1 MTSLLEMLDINTGL
15 ALGVVVLSLLWW
27 FSVRRPAGAPPG
39 PWLAVPLLGH
49 LLLMMKKDPRQQ
61 FAAWRRQYGDVFSL
75 YLGSQLVVVLNGYKV
90 IKDALVK
97 NADAFSDRPHS
108 YVREIITDSKGVVD
122 TSGAVWKDQRKV
134 AIYILRELGMGK
146 NVLAVK
152 VQEEIKEYIR
162 VISESQGQPLDL
174 SHFTKVSMSN
184 NICSILFGKRFEY
197 DDDVFRNYLHLVDVV
212 VNDWGAGAALTV
224 MPFLRHLPGDCL
236 NLKRVVDNMQ
246 VMLYKLIKPF
256 VDEHYRRYDEGTVD
270 DFIGAYIR
278 EIHHH
283 RINQSGSPHIN
294 NVNLP
299 KTTFDIFVGGSEA
312 GPTAI
317 LWALVYFLH
326 HPDVQD
332 KCYEEI
338 HRVVGTERAPTIQ
351 DRPQLVYMEA
361 VIMEVLRC
369 ATPSPLSLPHAT
381 PCDVEFGGY
390 MIPKGT
396 LVIPNLHSVMSDPET
411 WGDPDRF
418 RPERFIGEDGKQWR
432 PEEFIPFSTG
442 RRSCM
447 GEVLARMELFLY
459 LSTMVQHFQ
468 FLPPETGELPPL
480 QGVLALTY
488 CPTPFK
494 VRALSRMCLGKE
506 TFEEKQ

>member
-1 MTSLLEMLDINTGL
+1 MTSLLEMLDINTFL
-15 ALGVVVLSLLWW
+15 ALGFAVLSLLWW

-49 LLLMMKKDPRQQ
+49 LLLLMKKDPRQQ

-90 IKDALVK
+90 IKDTLVK
-97 NADAFSDRPHS
+97 KADVFSHRPDS
-108 YVREIITDSKGVVD
+108 LLLDIITDSKGVFD
-122 TSGAVWKDQRKV
+122 TSGPVWKAQRKV
-134 AIYILRELGMGK
+134 TIEILRELGMGK

-152 VQEEIKEYIR
+152 IEEEVKEYIR

-174 SHFTKVSMSN
+174 AHLTQASVSN
-184 NICSILFGKRFEY
+184 NMCSIVLGKRFEY
-197 DDDVFRNYLHLVDVV
+197 DDDVFGNNLRLIDAIVHDA
-212 VNDWGAGAALTV
+212 GAGSAVSYL
-224 MPFLRHLPGDCL
+224 PFLRYVPGDYFK
-236 NLKRVVDNMQ
+236 LKRFLYNMRL
-246 VMLYKLIKPF
+246 VLHKFIKPF
-256 VDEHYRRYDEGTVD
+256 VDEHYRRSEEDTVD

-283 RINQSGSPHIN
+283 RNSQSGSPHIN
-294 NVNLP
+294 DPNLL
-299 KTTFDIFVGGSEA
+299 KLVFDIFAA
-312 GPTAI
+312 GTESTSTAI

-361 VIMEVLRC
+361 VITEVLRC
-369 ATPSPLSLPHAT
+369 ANITPLGLPHAT

-390 MIPKGT
+390 TIPKGT
-396 LVIPNLHSVMSDPET
+396 LVIPNLDSVMRDPET

-418 RPERFIGEDGKQWR
+418 RPERFIGEDGKLWR
-432 PEEFIPFSTG
+432 QEEFIPFSMG
-442 RRSCM
+442 RRVCL
-447 GEVLARMELFLY
+447 GETIARMELLLY
-459 LSTMVQHFQ
+459 VSTMVQHFR
-468 FLPPETGELPPL
+468 FLPSETGELPSL
-480 QGVLALTY
+480 QGMLGITHS
-488 CPTPFK
+488 PKHFK
-494 VRALSRMCLGKE
+494 VRSVPRMCLKKE
-506 TFEEKQ
+506 TSE